1 MLVTGTEDGSALV
14 IHLAGDSLL
23 SFPPLL
29 FPFPTANVTLDPDTA
44 HCYLILSEDHKSV
57 TYGNTYQNL
66 PDNPKRFK
74 NSFSVLGCDGFTS
87 GRYFWEICVGE
98 EDQWMAGVARKSV
111 ERKGDFVRGP
121 EGGIWA
127 IGKWNGAYKVA
138 NSPHHL
144 TLSLNSELKRI
155 RVSLNYAGGQVAFCD
170 ADTGVHLYSFSGASF
185 TGETLLPFFYVYEKG
200 CVSISP

>member
-1 MLVTGTEDGSALV
+1 MLVTGTEDGSALA
-14 IHLAGDSLL
+14 IQLAGDSLL

-44 HCYLILSEDHKSV
+44 NDHLILSEDHKSV
-57 TYGNTYQNL
+57 TYGNTSQNL

-74 NSFSVLGCDGFTS
+74 KTYSVLGCDGFTS
-87 GRYFWEICVGE
+87 GRHFWEICVGE
-98 EDQWMAGVARKSV
+98 EDEWLAGVAKKSMK
-111 ERKGDFVRGP
+111 RKGDIAYGP

-127 IGKWNGAYKVA
+127 IGKWGGAYRVT
-138 NSPHHL
+138 NCPHYS
-144 TLSLNSELKRI
+144 TVSLNSDLKRV

-170 ADTGVHLYSFSGASF
+170 ADTGAHLYSFSGASF
-185 TGETLLPFFYVYEKG
+185 TGETLLPFFYVYKKG